1 MAISTRGDD
10 HHPKHAD
17 RSLSVLDIVSQH
29 HSRQARPQPTGTT
42 AASII
47 AKMVTDGVP
56 GKGVDWSSSVGDDTT
71 DHRNYEVVLAALI
84 ALGLIVM
91 AATKLS
97 R

>member
-1 MAISTRGDD
+1 
-10 HHPKHAD
+10 
-17 RSLSVLDIVSQH
+17 
-29 HSRQARPQPTGTT
+29 
-42 AASII
+42 
-47 AKMVTDGVP
+47 MVTDGVP